1 MSGFVYTPN
10 QPIGERTGTALV
22 CGQGRA
28 AVRAVAA
35 PVYAPDVVERAERLR
50 ALRLRFDLSLRE
62 AAKELSMRGAELSA
76 IETGEKSIDY
86 DDCGDLEGFESVAM
100 RVERAYRLAAAVKK
114 AGV

>member
-1 MSGFVYTPN
+1 MFGFVLTPN
-10 QPIGERTGTALV
+10 QPIGERPGTAVV
-22 CGQGRA
+22 CGDGCHGRTT
-28 AVRAVAA
+28 RE

-50 ALRLRFDLSLRE
+50 AMRIRFGLSLRE

-76 IETGEKSIDY
+76 IETGEKSIDF

-114 AGV
+114 ARV

>member
-10 QPIGERTGTALV
+10 QPIGERTGTAV
-22 CGQGRA
+22 ACGKGCHTRS
-28 AVRAVAA
+28 VRE

-62 AAKELSMRGAELSA
+62 AAKELCMRGVELSA

-86 DDCGDLEGFESVAM
+86 DDCGDLEGFESVVL
-100 RVERAYRLAAAVKK
+100 RFERAYRLAAAVKR
-114 AGV
+114 ARA